1 MVGGYLSR
9 IKLTVSAKH
18 NYPPHAIYIE
28 IFVTVK
34 YLPRIADA
42 GPYEIENI
50 SIYLWTVCGMYIFAV
65 RNLSKEIIPFSPII
79 LKSFFQTSCIILL
92 CFHEILILS
101 EYLRHFAKY
110 KDILNP
116 FSYFKVFFD
125 ISKVSLVITHV
136 FSLYCDI
143 YLSIVSLLFK

>member
-1 MVGGYLSR
+1 MPNR
-9 IKLTVSAKH
+9 NIC
-18 NYPPHAIYIE
+18 
-28 IFVTVK
+28 TVK
-34 YLPRIADA
+34 YLPRIADD

-65 RNLSKEIIPFSPII
+65 RNLSKEIIPFSPFI
-79 LKSFFQTSCIILL
+79 LKSKSFFQSSCIILL

-136 FSLYCDI
+136 FPLYCAI